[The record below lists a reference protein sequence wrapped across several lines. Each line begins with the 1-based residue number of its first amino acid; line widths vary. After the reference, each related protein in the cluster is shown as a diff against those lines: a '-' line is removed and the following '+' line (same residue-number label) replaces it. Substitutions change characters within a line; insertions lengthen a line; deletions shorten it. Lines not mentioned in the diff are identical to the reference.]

1 LTSQT
6 LITVAS
12 MRQPIAPNSSAA
24 RVGRRGLILGG
35 VLIVAWCHV
44 IGSSGA
50 ALGKEKSCEMG
61 WGCARMNL
69 SVGAVVGNVWQH
81 GEEFLTIP

>member
-1 LTSQT
+1 
-6 LITVAS
+6 LIAVAS

-24 RVGRRGLILGG
+24 RAGRRGLNLGG

-50 ALGKEKSCEMG
+50 ALGQEKSCEIEMG